1 MWETTS
7 IKKRKGETK
16 SAKEKRMRVVTVVVV
31 LVIVAV
37 LLAGTYTQEQIEHHR
52 LAHDRVHH
60 TAHSGSY

>member
-1 MWETTS
+1 
-7 IKKRKGETK
+7 
-16 SAKEKRMRVVTVVVV
+16 MRVVTVVVV